1 MKNYDEYMEHIRSKA
16 KNIKSRRRIMAASCS
31 AMLVL
36 VLALTL
42 FVPYNSQLPN
52 VDRYKDSPYYKL
64 IPGINKVTYQPP
76 EYKNN
81 YEWLK
86 DVLSGVRGSST
97 DVMDAPTAAIPGTMD
112 TITGGP
118 IYGAEADTSINTSGT
133 ASPSL
138 KDDQYQETTDN
149 QVQGVIESDLFK
161 RSDKYLYYL
170 RGSTL
175 SVYSIDKE
183 NSAEI
188 AAFKLPLEENVYYN
202 HSEMFLSKDCT
213 TLTIL
218 SQQSVEGKGA
228 CTVIYSLDVT
238 DPVNIQSQEP
248 VYFFGNY
255 ITSRMVDGQLLL
267 IYNYR
272 IDGQIDFD
280 KPETF
285 VPQYGPY
292 GNVMPIGAEN
302 IYCPVEEP
310 NSACYTV
317 IAMMDSKTLTV
328 QDTAALLSYSGPI
341 YVSETA
347 IYATY
352 SCDQRAENEETI
364 LQTAY
369 TEITGISYTGDEL
382 DILGTVTLEG
392 SVKDQYSMDEYN
404 GVLRVATT
412 TSVVTLENSHNDFWW
427 VVLDRKFNCN
437 LYCIDLSTWEVASS
451 VIAFAPEGEEVT
463 SARFDGSMGY
473 ICTAE
478 VIVMTDPVYF
488 FDLSDIHN
496 ITYKH
501 TPVIDGF
508 SSSLIN
514 FGDYLLGIGYNE
526 KRELKVEV
534 YEETAD
540 GVWPVTSYERPAFFS
555 EQYKSYYI
563 DRENNIVG
571 LGIEDRRTG
580 QEHYLLL
587 HFDGYEL
594 VVLQQLSM
602 KNGYVRLCRAD
613 IIDGYLYLLE
623 DQLQVVKVY

>member
-16 KNIKSRRRIMAASCS
+16 KNIKTRRRIMAASCS
-31 AMLVL
+31 TVLVL
-36 VLALTL
+36 VLMLTL
-42 FVPYNSQLPN
+42 FMPNNGHVPA
-52 VDRYKDSPYYKL
+52 VD
-64 IPGINKVTYQPP
+64 PGIHQGNNPSLQSH
-76 EYKNN
+76 NN
-81 YEWLK
+81 YDWLK
-86 DVLSGVRGSST
+86 AALSNMRDWSNDSMLPPIMEVPDGMG
-97 DVMDAPTAAIPGTMD
+97 
-112 TITGGP
+112 TITGGA
-118 IYGAEADTSINTSGT
+118 IYGDAMLGGDVSINATPSQKGDD
-133 ASPSL
+133 ASDNS
-138 KDDQYQETTDN
+138 QNYEETTDN

-175 SVYSIDKE
+175 SVYSIDKK

-238 DPVNIQSQEP
+238 DPANIQSQEP

-255 ITSRMVDGQLLL
+255 ITSRMMDGQLLL

-272 IDGQIDFD
+272 IDGEIDFD

-352 SCDQRAENEETI
+352 SCAQRAENEETI

-369 TEITGISYTGDEL
+369 TEITGISYTGEEL
-382 DILGTVTLEG
+382 DILGTVTLDG
-392 SVKDQYSMDEYN
+392 SVKDQYSLDEYE

-463 SARFDGSMGY
+463 SARFDGPAGY

-508 SSSLIN
+508 SSSLIS

-602 KNGYVRLCRAD
+602 KNDYVQLCRAD

-623 DQLQVVKVY
+623 DKLQVVKVY